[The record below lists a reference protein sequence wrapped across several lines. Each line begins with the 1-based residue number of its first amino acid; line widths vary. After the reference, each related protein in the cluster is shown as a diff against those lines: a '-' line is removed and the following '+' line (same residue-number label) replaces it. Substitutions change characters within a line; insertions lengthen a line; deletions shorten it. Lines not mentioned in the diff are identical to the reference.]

1 MNSMKQDNQEKALI
15 PCQEWTLSLTQPQ
28 KLAQEGRIPQVH
40 ISKPPVHSPTNV
52 GLLPTLTVIPNA
64 TQLSEAKR
72 SFKSFE
78 NIYRSYD
85 EDDIGD
91 TSLFDIKYENGL
103 LKILCLRVF
112 DSIES
117 NLRNLIAFEQ
127 QSNMHHRYLSD
138 YATFM
143 DQLIESDND
152 VNLLRQKG
160 IIIDGLGENK
170 EVTRF
175 FNKIGKGVSTS
186 AGFYD
191 KQGYRKIIE
200 HCERPWNRMKAN
212 LIHNY
217 FSCPWVGASTLA
229 AIVLLIIVLIV

>member
-15 PCQEWTLSLTQPQ
+15 PCQEWTLILTQPQ

-52 GLLPTLTVIPNA
+52 GLLPTQTVIPNS
-64 TQLSEAKR
+64 TELSEAAL
-72 SFKSFE
+72 SFKSFG

-127 QSNMHHRYLSD
+127 QSNVHHRYFSD

-152 VNLLRQKG
+152 VNLLR
-160 IIIDGLGENK
+160 
-170 EVTRF
+170 
-175 FNKIGKGVSTS
+175 
-186 AGFYD
+186 
-191 KQGYRKIIE
+191 
-200 HCERPWNRMKAN
+200 
-212 LIHNY
+212 
-217 FSCPWVGASTLA
+217 
-229 AIVLLIIVLIV
+229 